1 MFIKLHEYSSGKPV
15 IIMANRISIIRT
27 KAIWNFYEAFKQN
40 DTVAKPDYVTNIIFN
55 DCYYP
60 DKGNKRKI
68 EIDVKETVDEIY
80 KILQYTDTMK
90 I

>member
-1 MFIKLHEYSSGKPV
+1 MFIKLHEYYNGKPI
-15 IIMANRISIIRT
+15 IIMTDRISIIRT
-27 KAIWNFYEAFKQN
+27 KAIWNFYDAFKE
-40 DTVAKPDYVTNIIFN
+40 DDIVAKPDYVTNIIFN

-80 KILQYTDTMK
+80 KILHYN
-90 I
+90 